1 MKTIKN
7 NLKLTLINCLVLIAI
22 FSVSSCNT
30 VSEKCLS
37 LEASQLELESNL
49 QMYESVWDKI
59 INGRQ
64 IDLINLDSFDEGVTV
79 VAASPDG
86 DIVGLENFKSHYS
99 NYITGFSDAEFTI
112 IDAFGQG
119 DKIVKHWRFKG
130 THDGEF
136 FGVPASGKQVDI
148 SGVTLVKMK
157 DGKIASEQ
165 DFMDFLAFYTQLG
178 LM

>member
-1 MKTIKN
+1 MKTIKTN
-7 NLKLTLINCLVLIAI
+7 SKPNLINYLIIIAI

-30 VSEKCLS
+30 VSEKCS
-37 LEASQLELESNL
+37 NLEASQLELESNL

-64 IDLINLDSFDEGVTV
+64 IDLINLDSFDEGVTA
-79 VAASPDG
+79 VAASPEG
-86 DIVGLENFKSHYS
+86 DIVGLENFKNHYS
-99 NYITGFSDAEFTI
+99 NYITGFSDAEFII